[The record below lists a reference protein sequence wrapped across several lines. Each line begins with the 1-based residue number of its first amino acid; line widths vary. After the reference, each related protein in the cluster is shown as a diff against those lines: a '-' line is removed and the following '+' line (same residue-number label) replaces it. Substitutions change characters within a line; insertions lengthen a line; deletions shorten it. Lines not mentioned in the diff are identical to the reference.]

1 MSCEITN
8 KLTLNSV
15 ELLIDDFTTPTASI
29 SHVILSSAM
38 LWFFTISNY
47 EVMESCR
54 FSDLTDEEISITLN
68 EYLVGKYFQS
78 IE

>member
-1 MSCEITN
+1 MFCEITN

-15 ELLIDDFTTPTASI
+15 ELLIDDFTTLTASI
-29 SHVILSSAM
+29 SHVILTSAM
-38 LWFFTISNY
+38 FFFTISNY

-54 FSDLTDEEISITLN
+54 FSDLTDEEIWKTFN
-68 EYLVGKYFQS
+68 EYLGGKYFQS